1 MGADAARRSVVLLDA
16 MAGRQAGE
24 VVPFHRPSSAT
35 PFAGADDV
43 YRLDVLE
50 HVGGGKDGADL
61 GLRRLGQ
68 AELANKALRLA
79 VGLGREA
86 DSRRCPGLPALG
98 TQPG

>member
-24 VVPFHRPSSAT
+24 VVAFHRPSSAT

-50 HVGGGKDGADL
+50 HIGGGQDGADL
-61 GLRRLGQ
+61 GLRRLVQ
-68 AELANKALRLA
+68 AALANKALRLA
-79 VGLGREA
+79 LRLDRKGDSSGCPDLPPLGN
-86 DSRRCPGLPALG
+86 
-98 TQPG
+98 